1 MKKWTVVNMAGIILA
16 SSLSVGLGS
25 VKVSAD
31 VNETIDNAE
40 NFSVSQNQNESES
53 SVISYED
60 ENGILTGEVIYEDQ
74 NGNVFTNSEVITGN
88 PNKISGPSI
97 GVRSIS
103 ASVISIGILWKY
115 TTKADGTRLRNT
127 FRKVAASD
135 GTLGGIATLLAAAGI
150 ATGGLTAV
158 LGAFTAGL
166 GLGVNKR
173 FNEAADEI
181 VKHPNSGKIYMYIDH
196 VTYRK

>member
-16 SSLSVGLGS
+16 SSLSLGLGS

-31 VNETIDNAE
+31 VKNTIDSAE
-40 NFSVSQNQNESES
+40 NFSVSQNESES
-53 SVISYED
+53 SVIFYED
-60 ENGILTGEVIYEDQ
+60 E
-74 NGNVFTNSEVITGN
+74 NGNVFTNSEVISGN
-88 PNKISGPSI
+88 SNKISGPSI

>member
-16 SSLSVGLGS
+16 SSLSLGLGS

-31 VNETIDNAE
+31 VKNTIDSAE
-40 NFSVSQNQNESES
+40 NFSVSQNESES

-74 NGNVFTNSEVITGN
+74 NGNVFTNSEVISGN
-88 PNKISGPSI
+88 SNKISGPSI